1 MFWPCLISR
10 FEKSFLCP
18 LLSLSLYKGIPER
31 VLQRILIFL
40 DACFSSAVLIETT
53 DVKTLAGNGRR
64 QSDLFPSTHWSVVL
78 AAGRSHAEPQL
89 AQAALA
95 ELCQTYWAP
104 LYSFVRSRGYTVR
117 DAQDFTQS
125 FFAYVI
131 EHKIYARVDRQKG
144 RFRSFL
150 LASLKNFLADASDRE
165 RTLKRG
171 GGQSFLPL
179 HEEQAKEAESL
190 FQTHSATSNEDLIFD
205 RSWAEALVAAGLE
218 RLSADYKGETKKK
231 LFNELRIFLASGAD
245 PPPTYGE
252 LAVRLAMT
260 ESTLRSHVTRL
271 RARYREALRAEVR
284 QTVETEAEVD
294 EELHDLLRVLTEV

>member
-1 MFWPCLISR
+1 M
-10 FEKSFLCP
+10 
-18 LLSLSLYKGIPER
+18 
-31 VLQRILIFL
+31 
-40 DACFSSAVLIETT
+40 
-53 DVKTLAGNGRR
+53 KTLAETIHG
-64 QSDLFPSTHWSVVL
+64 QSDTFASTHWSVVL
-78 AAGRSHAEPQL
+78 AAGESQADPEI

-104 LYSFVRSRGYTVR
+104 LYSFVRTRGYTVH
-117 DAQDFTQS
+117 DAQDLTQS
-125 FFAYVI
+125 FFAYLI
-131 EHKIYARVDRQKG
+131 EHKIYARADRQKG

-171 GGQSFLPL
+171 GGQNFLPL

-190 FQTHSATSNEDLIFD
+190 FQTHSATSSEDRLFD

-218 RLSADYKGETKKK
+218 RVSADYERQAKER
-231 LFNELRIFLASGAD
+231 LFSELRFFLTSGSD
-245 PPPTYGE
+245 PPPTYAE
-252 LAVRLAMT
+252 LAVRLGIT

-284 QTVETEAEVD
+284 RTVDTEAQVD
-294 EELHDLLRVLTEV
+294 EELHELLRVLTRG

>member
-1 MFWPCLISR
+1 
-10 FEKSFLCP
+10 
-18 LLSLSLYKGIPER
+18 
-31 VLQRILIFL
+31 VLHGILIFL
-40 DACFSSAVLIETT
+40 AACFFSAGLIQTA

-78 AAGRSHAEPQL
+78 AAGRSQAEPQL
-89 AQAALA
+89 AHAALA
-95 ELCQTYWAP
+95 ELCQTYWTP
-104 LYSFVRSRGYTVR
+104 LYSFVRSRGYTVH
-117 DAQDFTQS
+117 DAQDLTQS
-125 FFAYVI
+125 FFACLI

-179 HEEQAKEAESL
+179 HEEQIEEAESL
-190 FQTHSATSNEDLIFD
+190 FQNHRTASTEELIFD
-205 RSWAEALVAAGLE
+205 RSWAEALVSAALE
-218 RLSADYKGETKKK
+218 RLSADYKGESREK
-231 LFNELRIFLASGAD
+231 LFNELTVFLTSSAD
-245 PPPTYGE
+245 PLPSYAD
-252 LAVRLAMT
+252 LAGRLGMT

-284 QTVETEAEVD
+284 RTVDTEAEVD
-294 EELHDLLRVLTEV
+294 EELHELLHVLTRG